1 MTHQTNKSPATPDSL
16 IDFSSPELQKIFT
29 QGQKMTVPAG
39 QTVFRQGDN
48 CQNYLIVVNG
58 CVKVLARAENGRE
71 IVLYRVTE
79 GSTCVLTTSCL
90 LGHNAYPA
98 EGITETETTAI
109 ALPRA
114 VFDEGIN
121 NNAVFRQFVF
131 NTYAQRLSGLITLFE
146 EVTLG
151 RLDIRLASYLI
162 KMRNSAG
169 TLSATHQQ
177 LAAELGSSREVI
189 SRLLKNFEKQGWVHL
204 SRGHIENIN
213 IGALETFS
221 NKA

>member
-1 MTHQTNKSPATPDSL
+1 MTYQASKSPSTSDSI
-16 IDFSSPELQKIFT
+16 IDFSSPELQKILC

-39 QTVFRQGDN
+39 QIVFRQGDN

-114 VFDEGIN
+114 AFDEGIN
-121 NNAVFRQFVF
+121 HNAIFRQFVF

-151 RLDIRLASYLI
+151 RLDIRLACYLI
-162 KMRNSAG
+162 KMGNNAG
-169 TLSATHQQ
+169 TLAATHQQ

-189 SRLLKNFEKQGWVHL
+189 SRLLKNFEKQGWIHL
-204 SRGHIENIN
+204 SRGQIENIDAQ
-213 IGALETFS
+213 ALETFS
-221 NKA
+221 SKT

>member
-1 MTHQTNKSPATPDSL
+1 MTPQASNAHSTSTSH
-16 IDFSSPELQKIFT
+16 IDFSSPELQKILG
-29 QGQKMTVPAG
+29 QGKKITVPAG

-48 CQNYLIVVNG
+48 CQNYLIVVSG

-109 ALPRA
+109 ALPKNA
-114 VFDEGIN
+114 FEDGIN
-121 NNAVFRQFVF
+121 NNPTFRQFVF
-131 NTYAQRLSGLITLFE
+131 DTYAQRLSGLITLFE

-151 RLDIRLASYLI
+151 RLDIRLACYLI
-162 KMRNSAG
+162 NKGGDSK
-169 TLSATHQQ
+169 TLTATHQQ

-189 SRLLKNFEKQGWVHL
+189 SRLLKNFEKQGWVLL
-204 SRGHIENIN
+204 SRGQIDNIDIE
-213 IGALETFS
+213 ALEVFS
-221 NKA
+221 NKV

>member
-1 MTHQTNKSPATPDSL
+1 MPPQASNAHSTSTNH
-16 IDFSSPELQKIFT
+16 IDFSSPELQKILG
-29 QGQKMTVPAG
+29 QGQKITIPAG

-109 ALPRA
+109 ALPKA
-114 VFDEGIN
+114 AFEEGIN
-121 NNAVFRQFVF
+121 NNPAFRQFVF
-131 NTYAQRLSGLITLFE
+131 DTYAQRFAGLITLFE

-151 RLDIRLASYLI
+151 RLDIRLVTYLI
-162 KMRNSAG
+162 KNGSHSK
-169 TLSATHQQ
+169 TITATHQQ

-189 SRLLKNFEKQGWVHL
+189 SRLLKNFEKEGWVHL
-204 SRGHIENIN
+204 SRGQIENIN
-213 IGALETFS
+213 ITALEIFS
-221 NKA
+221 NRV

>member
-1 MTHQTNKSPATPDSL
+1 MTPQTKHSPGTSASH
-16 IDFSSPELQKIFT
+16 IDFSSPELQEILS

-39 QTVFRQGDN
+39 QVVFRQGDN

-109 ALPRA
+109 ALPKA
-114 VFDEGIN
+114 AFEEGIN
-121 NNAVFRQFVF
+121 NNPTFRQFVF
-131 NTYAQRLSGLITLFE
+131 DTYAQRLSGLITLFE

-151 RLDIRLASYLI
+151 RLDIRLACYLI
-162 KMRNSAG
+162 KMGNNTGKLAS
-169 TLSATHQQ
+169 THQQ

-189 SRLLKNFEKQGWVHL
+189 SRLLKNFEKQGWIYL
-204 SRGHIENIN
+204 SRGQIENID
-213 IGALETFS
+213 IKALETFS
-221 NKA
+221 NKV

>member
-1 MTHQTNKSPATPDSL
+1 MILQTNTPSSISASH
-16 IDFSSPELQKIFT
+16 IDFSSPELQKILSL
-29 QGQKMTVPAG
+29 GKKMTVPAG
-39 QTVFRQGDN
+39 QTVFRQGDS
-48 CQNYLIVVNG
+48 CQNYLIVVDG

-98 EGITETETTAI
+98 EGITEIETTAI
-109 ALPRA
+109 ALPKSA
-114 VFDEGIN
+114 FDDGIN
-121 NNAVFRQFVF
+121 NNPTFRKFVF
-131 NTYAQRLSGLITLFE
+131 DTYAQRLSGLITLFE

-162 KMRNSAG
+162 KMGSNTGMLTS
-169 TLSATHQQ
+169 THQQ

-189 SRLLKNFEKQGWVHL
+189 SRLLKNFEKQGWIHL
-204 SRGHIENIN
+204 SRGKIEKIN
-213 IGALETFS
+213 IEELETFS
-221 NKA
+221 NKV